1 MSQALQPKIEI
12 FNPYERPFSE
22 SHEYINGDSQLTKL
36 DFRVSEFIKRGTNN
50 AGDKIV
56 CKCTPCQ
63 CCACR

>member
-1 MSQALQPKIEI
+1 MSQALHPKIEI
-12 FNPYERPFSE
+12 FNPYERPFE
-22 SHEYINGDSQLTKL
+22 KSHEYVGGISHLTRM
-36 DFRVSEFIKRGTNN
+36 DFRVSEFIKRGTDN